1 MNVTSIAK
9 GLRRGWSRLALVG
22 LWFALPCCASH
33 CAGTSDHFAEQR
45 AASWEFRA
53 PPQRTWRELVEMLAA
68 EGVRGLPEAP
78 PFGNTVEGRVSANHV
93 VRVRFAGSPE
103 AYSVEALHSVSS
115 RDADGGERVFNDHR
129 TSPALLWRLVQ
140 RVEPDRARGVRRTA
154 DARAERS
161 RAAWTACDR
170 FWERSLAPE
179 LERDR

>member
-1 MNVTSIAK
+1 
-9 GLRRGWSRLALVG
+9 
-22 LWFALPCCASH
+22 
-33 CAGTSDHFAEQR
+33 
-45 AASWEFRA
+45 
-53 PPQRTWRELVEMLAA
+53 MLAA